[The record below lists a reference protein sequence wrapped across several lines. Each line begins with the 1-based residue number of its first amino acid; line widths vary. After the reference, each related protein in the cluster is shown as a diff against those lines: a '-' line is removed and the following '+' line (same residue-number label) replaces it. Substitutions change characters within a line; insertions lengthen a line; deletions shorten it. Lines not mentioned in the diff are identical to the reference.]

1 MFALPLTLTDSV
13 EIKYGVIF
21 PKKAKLTSP
30 KYDIHYTRP
39 IQGLENLISLAFKQ
53 FVYPRKHEKYN
64 PIKFNVFS

>member
-21 PKKAKLTSP
+21 TKKAKLTSP

-39 IQGLENLISLAFKQ
+39 IQGLEVKPNKSGIQTIRISKKTWK
-53 FVYPRKHEKYN
+53 V
-64 PIKFNVFS
+64 KF